1 MAAGQL
7 IFVSGGV
14 RSGKSAWAEQLI
26 HETNAN
32 RKLYLASGQAYDAE
46 MEDRIRRHRQD
57 RKEHGWTTIEQPL
70 QLERVIPEID
80 AGDTVLWD
88 CVTTWLANELYE
100 GWQQGVPCVDRIGC
114 MEQKW
119 SDLQGTIRR
128 IQNRSELL
136 VIVSNEVLDDF
147 IRDRAYQQWLGRIH
161 VWLVACSDEAYE
173 VENGVAYR
181 RK

>member
-14 RSGKSAWAEQLI
+14 RSGKSAWAEKLV
-26 HETNAN
+26 HEISAE
-32 RKLYLASGQAYDAE
+32 KKIYLASGQAHDLE
-46 MEDRIRRHRQD
+46 MEERIRRHRQD
-57 RKEHGWTTIEQPL
+57 RKDQGWTTIEQPL
-70 QLERVIPEID
+70 HLEEVIPKIGPGD
-80 AGDTVLWD
+80 AVLWD

-100 GWQQGVPCVDRIGC
+100 GWEQGKPCAETPDC

-119 SDLQGTIRR
+119 TDFKKTIGQ
-128 IQNRSELL
+128 IQSRAELF

-147 IRDRAYQQWLGRIH
+147 IRDKAYQQWLGKIH
-161 VWLVACSDEAYE
+161 LWLAAQSDRAYE
-173 VENGVAYR
+173 VESGITYR